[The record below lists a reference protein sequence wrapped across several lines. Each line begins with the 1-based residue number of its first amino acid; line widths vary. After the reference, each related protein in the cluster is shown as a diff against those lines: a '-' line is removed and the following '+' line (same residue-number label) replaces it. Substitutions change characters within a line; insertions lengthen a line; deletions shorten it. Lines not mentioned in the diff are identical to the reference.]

1 MEAFQS
7 SLGSPATAGVM
18 ADVQNYTN
26 IAPVMQ
32 ISEVIQ

>member
-1 MEAFQS
+1 
-7 SLGSPATAGVM
+7 LTGDVM

-32 ISEVIQ
+32 VSEIIEG